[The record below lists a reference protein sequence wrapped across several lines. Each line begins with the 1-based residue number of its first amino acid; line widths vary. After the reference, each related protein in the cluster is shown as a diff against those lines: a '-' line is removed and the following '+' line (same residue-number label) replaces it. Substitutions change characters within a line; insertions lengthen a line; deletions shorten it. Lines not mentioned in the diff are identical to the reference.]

1 MTTTK
6 SSLYQ
11 VKQIRLCEQSAMTD
25 LGLSEDELM
34 ERAGFSAFSALT
46 KLYPDIRNIA
56 VFCGSGNNAGDG
68 YILARLAYEKGYS
81 VVIHQYKTVEELP
94 PAARHAALT
103 AIAAGVP
110 CQSLEEA
117 IDSEVELIVDAL
129 LGIGLQGIVKGP
141 LVAAI
146 NQINDS
152 KLPVLA
158 IDIPSGLNADTGAV
172 LGVCVRATTTVTFI
186 ARKLGLFTLDGPDY
200 CGKIICDSLG
210 LDRILST
217 TQSAVQVLDGSL
229 RNTLLVPRLKNSH
242 KGHYGHVLIIGGG
255 HGMPGSVFLTANAAL
270 RVGAGLVTIATR
282 PEHASQ
288 VLPALPEAMIYGI
301 KEANDLSPLI
311 SRATI
316 CVIGP
321 GLGEDEWAHAL
332 FTKVLTSQLPMVID
346 ASALRILATHHQQ
359 DDNWILT
366 PHPGEAG
373 SLLNCSAA
381 EVQKDRFAAVSE
393 IQRQYGGNIIL
404 KGVGTL
410 VATDESEIYLCAAGN
425 PGMASAGMGDALNGV
440 IAGLF
445 AQGLSLAE
453 AAKLGVWLHATAA
466 DTAAIANGERGLLAS
481 DLMSYL
487 RQQVNAA
494 STMVSE

>member
-1 MTTTK
+1 MATAK
-6 SSLYQ
+6 ISLYQ
-11 VKQIRLCEQSAMTD
+11 VKHIRSCEQLALTD
-25 LGLSEDELM
+25 LDLSEEELM
-34 ERAGFSAFSALT
+34 ARAGSSAFSALAR
-46 KLYPDIRNIA
+46 LYPDIRNIA

-68 YILARLAYEKGYS
+68 YILARLAHEKGYS
-81 VVIHQYKTVEELP
+81 VVIHQYKTIEDLP
-94 PAARHAALT
+94 PTARHAALT
-103 AIAAGVP
+103 AIDAGVS
-110 CQSLEEA
+110 CQSLEEM

-129 LGIGLQGIVKGP
+129 LGIGVQGDVKGP
-141 LVAAI
+141 LAAAI

-152 KLPVLA
+152 GLPVVA

-172 LGVCVRATTTVTFI
+172 LGVCVRATATITFI

-210 LDRILST
+210 LDRLLST
-217 TQSAVQVLDGSL
+217 TQSAVHVLDEGL
-229 RNTLLVPRLKNSH
+229 RNALLVPRLKNSH

-255 HGMPGSVFLTANAAL
+255 YGMPGSVFLTANAAL

-282 PEHASQ
+282 PEHAGH
-288 VLPALPEAMIYGI
+288 VLPGLPEAMIYGI
-301 KEANDLSPLI
+301 DDADELTSLV

-332 FTKVLTSQLPMVID
+332 FTKALTSQLPMVID
-346 ASALRILATHHQQ
+346 ASALRILASNHQH

-366 PHPGEAG
+366 PHPGEAS
-373 SLLNCSAA
+373 SLLNCSTA
-381 EVQKDRFAAVSE
+381 EVQKNRLAAVNE
-393 IQRQYGGNIIL
+393 LQRQYGGNVIL

-410 VATDESEIYLCAAGN
+410 ITTDESETYLCAAGN
-425 PGMASAGMGDALNGV
+425 PGMASAGMGDALNGL

-466 DTAAIANGERGLLAS
+466 DAAAIAKGERGLLAS
-481 DLMSYL
+481 DLMPYI
-487 RQQVNAA
+487 RQQVNIL
-494 STMVSE
+494 STAVNE